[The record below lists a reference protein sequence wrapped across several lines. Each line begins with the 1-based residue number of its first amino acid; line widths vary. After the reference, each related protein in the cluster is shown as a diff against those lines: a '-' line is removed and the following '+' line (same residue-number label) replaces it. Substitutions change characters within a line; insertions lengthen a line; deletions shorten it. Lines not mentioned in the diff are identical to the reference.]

1 MEVRKMKPTVIFDVD
16 GILLKRM
23 SPNDIYGTLPDPMY
37 FEMAREA
44 MASGM
49 RVVVLTGRTITDR
62 EDYAY
67 MEMVFK
73 NQNFRPDAII
83 PFPSSWRGTDNYVNW
98 KLRWIEFIKP
108 IAVIDDMAIFALGM

>member
-1 MEVRKMKPTVIFDVD
+1 MKPTVVFDVD

-23 SPNDIYGTLPDPMY
+23 SPTDIYGTLPDPLY

-44 MASGM
+44 MTCGM
-49 RVVVLTGRTITDR
+49 RVIVLTGRTITDR

-73 NQNFRPDAII
+73 SQGFNPDAII
-83 PFPSSWRGTDNYVNW
+83 PFPHSWRGFENYVEW

-108 IAVIDDMAIFALGM
+108 IAVIDDLAIFARGM